1 MGGVIL
7 LFILVLLVA
16 ILATPALRA
25 RFAPKPPPAAE
36 PGQDEPHEVVVH
48 RLDDHRG
55 KKSGDETKPS

>member
-7 LFILVLLVA
+7 LFIVALLIA
-16 ILATPALRA
+16 ILVMPALHA
-25 RFAPKPPPAAE
+25 RREPKPPPVVE

-55 KKSGDETKPS
+55 KKPGDETKSS